1 MGSVLA
7 QDEVDALLAGVASD
21 EIDIDEDEDEYDPS
35 EVVPFDLTA
44 QDRIIRGRMPTL
56 EIIHDRFVRMFRLS
70 LSTSLRKVVDISV
83 RSTELIKF
91 GEFLKTLPV
100 PSSMNLFRMTP
111 LRGNAIMVL
120 ETRLVFTL
128 IDMFFGGN
136 GELEVD
142 QPGGRPRRLFAPQI

>member
-21 EIDIDEDEDEYDPS
+21 EIDIDEDEEEYDPS

-70 LSTSLRKVVDISV
+70 LSTSLRKVVDITASP
-83 RSTELIKF
+83 KF
-91 GEFLKTLPV
+91 NEPI
-100 PSSMNLFRMTP
+100 PHDP
-111 LRGNAIMVL
+111 A
-120 ETRLVFTL
+120 
-128 IDMFFGGN
+128 
-136 GELEVD
+136 
-142 QPGGRPRRLFAPQI
+142 PRQCDHGS

>member
-21 EIDIDEDEDEYDPS
+21 EIDIEEDEDEYDPS

-83 RSTELIKF
+83 RSTCLLYTSPSPRDQR
-91 GEFLKTLPV
+91 GSRM
-100 PSSMNLFRMTP
+100 PSS
-111 LRGNAIMVL
+111 A
-120 ETRLVFTL
+120 
-128 IDMFFGGN
+128 
-136 GELEVD
+136 
-142 QPGGRPRRLFAPQI
+142 